1 MENSKETN
9 PAATPQNEAE
19 GMPQNADVMPEHAP
33 PSPDIHPI
41 EETAFPVE
49 KKPTPAW
56 LRKSLPWAV
65 VIAVSL
71 LIGFGLAYFLLYVPA
86 EQARF
91 EASRQVSLQSE
102 QIEKLEADLS
112 QTQEQLTET
121 QNRLEET
128 ASELSELQYNAA
140 LTALQNN
147 ITYARLAL
155 ITKDMLTA
163 RQELSSASSNLT
175 ELIPLLGDEEV
186 ETALSERLAVIRS
199 SLVSDPEKSLE
210 ELRTLSENLSRLE
223 KP

>member
-19 GMPQNADVMPEHAP
+19 GMPQNADVMPEQAT

-41 EETAFPVE
+41 EETAFPAE

-71 LIGFGLAYFLLYVPA
+71 FIGFGLAYFLLYVPA

-91 EASRQVSLQSE
+91 EAARQVSLQSE

-121 QNRLEET
+121 QNRLEQT
-128 ASELSELQYNAA
+128 AGELRELQYNAA

-175 ELIPLLGDEEV
+175 ELIPLLSDEEV

-199 SLVSDPEKSLE
+199 SVVSDPEKSLE